1 MPKYHAI
8 EQPLAIKTSLSDL
21 IALTW
26 EDQGISAEFAI
37 PDDASRVLTVR
48 FDKTH
53 VVRILDEMA
62 LSTEPE
68 HTPSEG
74 LIAEHFAYLVEG
86 SSFWKSQSEAL
97 QLVHSNARHYCFV
110 TGWTCLD
117 VISDEEPVITVTTRR
132 PGRSDS
138 GCVL

>member
-26 EDQGISAEFAI
+26 EALGIRADFAVPEDELRAI
-37 PDDASRVLTVR
+37 TVR
-48 FDKTH
+48 FDRTH

-62 LSTEPE
+62 LSTEAE
-68 HTPSEG
+68 DTPSEG
-74 LIAEHFAYLVEG
+74 LLAEHFAYLVED

-97 QLVHSNARHYCFV
+97 KLVHSNARHYRFV

-117 VISDEEPVITVTTRR
+117 VVSDEEPVITVTTRK
-132 PGRSDS
+132 PDRS
-138 GCVL
+138 

>member
-1 MPKYHAI
+1 MPKYHSI

-21 IALTW
+21 IALAW
-26 EDQGISAEFAI
+26 EDQGIRADFAV
-37 PDDASRVLTVR
+37 PEDTSRALTVR

-62 LSTEPE
+62 LSTETE
-68 HTPSEG
+68 DTPPEG
-74 LIAEHFAYLVEG
+74 LIAEQFAYLVED

-97 QLVHSNARHYCFV
+97 KLIHSNARHYRFV

-117 VISDEEPVITVTTRR
+117 VISDEKPVMTVTARR
-132 PGRSDS
+132 S
-138 GCVL
+138 GQ